1 MMFEKRQKS
10 ATPEHRFPGSIIVM
24 GVSGSGKSSV
34 GERIA
39 KAYGYPFIEGDALHP
54 PDNIKKMSKGIPLT
68 DDDRWPWLAAIGRKL
83 AESSGP
89 AVVACSALKV
99 SYRQKLRESAP
110 EGLAFVHLHGAEAVL
125 ADRMQHRTGHFMPA
139 SLLRTQL
146 ATLEDPTGET
156 NTVTIDID
164 QALDAIVDEALAALG
179 KM

>member
-1 MMFEKRQKS
+1 MIEKRQRD
-10 ATPEHRFPGSIIVM
+10 AAPAHRFPGSIIVM

-54 PDNIKKMSKGIPLT
+54 PENIKKMSEGIALT

-83 AESSGP
+83 AESSDP
-89 AVVACSALKV
+89 AVVACSALKL

-110 EGLAFVHLHGAEAVL
+110 AAVAFIHLHGSEAVL
-125 ADRMQHRTGHFMPA
+125 AERMQHRTGHFMPQ
-139 SLLRTQL
+139 SLLKTQL
-146 ATLEDPTGET
+146 ATLEDPTGEA

-164 QALDAIVDEALAALG
+164 QPLDAIVDEALAALG